1 MACAQLQVVPAGS
14 SAFRR
19 FGDFSQPDRINA
31 ELRTDE
37 QCVFAGDARK
47 IAVVWHNAG
56 DKVVEA
62 DVRARIYQTSS
73 ATTILLSE
81 VPWKKLQVLPQQTVI
96 ESAQLDFPA
105 VKAET
110 KFLVQW
116 FADGS
121 GAGFQPASAG
131 GATNIARSSSEQA
144 GKMPAPLL
152 GTTEVLVYPTNLLAD
167 LKALAG
173 GDPVGAFDP
182 QNQLKP
188 LLKKLQV
195 EFVDLEDV
203 GLDNFHGKLAIIG
216 PFQSKTQMREGLASQ
231 IQALAKKN
239 TAVVWIQ
246 PPPEKPDK
254 LQPSFYFVPENQI
267 AVVIVQPDLVANLPE
282 SPRAQLNLVYF
293 CQRALHHEPFHL
305 PQSFPQP

>member
-19 FGDFSQPDRINA
+19 FGDFSQPGRINA

-47 IAVVWHNAG
+47 ISVIWHNAG
-56 DKVVEA
+56 DKVVEV

-73 ATTILLSE
+73 ATTILLNE

-96 ESAQLDFPA
+96 ESAQFDFPT

-110 KFLVQW
+110 KFLLQW
-116 FADGS
+116 LEN
-121 GAGFQPASAG
+121 
-131 GATNIARSSSEQA
+131 TNRVI
-144 GKMPAPLL
+144 GK
-152 GTTEVLVYPTNLLAD
+152 TEVLVYPTNLLAD
-167 LKALAG
+167 LKMLAG
-173 GDPVGAFDP
+173 NDPVGIFDP

-195 EFVDLEDV
+195 EFTDLEDA
-203 GLDNFHGKLAIIG
+203 GLDNFQGKLAIIG
-216 PFQSKTQMREGLASQ
+216 PFPSKSQMREGLASQ
-231 IQALAKKN
+231 IQALARKN

-246 PPPEKPDK
+246 PPPEKRDK

-282 SPRAQLNLVYF
+282 SPRAQLNLIYF

>member
-1 MACAQLQVVPAGS
+1 MRLFRTWSLLVIASCWSSVACAQLQLLP
-14 SAFRR
+14 
-19 FGDFSQPDRINA
+19 DKESQS
-31 ELRTDE
+31 
-37 QCVFAGDARK
+37 VFAGDARK
-47 IAVVWHNAG
+47 ITVVWHNAG
-56 DKVVEA
+56 DRVVEV
-62 DVRARIYQTSS
+62 DVRARLYQTSS
-73 ATTILLSE
+73 ATTVLLSE

-116 FADGS
+116 LEN
-121 GAGFQPASAG
+121 
-131 GATNIARSSSEQA
+131 TNRVIGR
-144 GKMPAPLL
+144 
-152 GTTEVLVYPTNLLAD
+152 TEVLVYPTNLLAD
-167 LKALAG
+167 LKVLAG

-188 LLKKLQV
+188 LLKKLQI
-195 EFVDLEDV
+195 EFVDLEDA

-216 PFQSKTQMREGLASQ
+216 PFQSKTQMREGLANQ

-246 PPPEKPDK
+246 PPAEPSPRPFPIRGEREK

-267 AVVIVQPDLVANLPE
+267 AIVIVQPDLVANLPE

-293 CQRALHHEPFHL
+293 CQRALHYEPFHL
-305 PQSFPQP
+305 PQSLTQP

>member
-1 MACAQLQVVPAGS
+1 MKSLHTWALVVIAACWSNMACAQLQLLP
-14 SAFRR
+14 
-19 FGDFSQPDRINA
+19 DKESQY
-31 ELRTDE
+31 
-37 QCVFAGDARK
+37 VFAGDARK
-47 IAVVWHNAG
+47 ITVVWRNAG
-56 DKVVEA
+56 DKLVEA
-62 DVRARIYQTSS
+62 DLHARLYQTSS
-73 ATTILLSE
+73 ATAVLLSE

-96 ESAQLDFPA
+96 ESTQFDFPT

-116 FADGS
+116 IADGS
-121 GAGFQPASAG
+121 GAGFQPASAVG
-131 GATNIARSSSEQA
+131 GTNIARSSSEQA

-167 LKALAG
+167 LKVLAG
-173 GDPVGAFDP
+173 GDPVGIFDP

-188 LLKKLQV
+188 LLKKLLI
-195 EFVDLEDV
+195 EFTDLEDA
-203 GLDNFHGKLAIIG
+203 GLDHFQGKLAIIG
-216 PFQSKTQMREGLASQ
+216 PFQSKTQMREGLANQ
-231 IQALAKKN
+231 IQALARKN

-246 PPPEKPDK
+246 PPPEKRDK

-282 SPRAQLNLVYF
+282 NPRAQLNLVYF

>member
-1 MACAQLQVVPAGS
+1 M
-14 SAFRR
+14 
-19 FGDFSQPDRINA
+19 
-31 ELRTDE
+31 
-37 QCVFAGDARK
+37 FAGDARK
-47 IAVVWHNAG
+47 ITVVWRNAG
-56 DKVVEA
+56 DKLVEA
-62 DVRARIYQTSS
+62 DLHARLYQTSS
-73 ATTILLSE
+73 ATAVLLSE

-96 ESAQLDFPA
+96 ESTQFDFPT

-116 FADGS
+116 IADGS
-121 GAGFQPASAG
+121 GAGFQPASAVG
-131 GATNIARSSSEQA
+131 GTNIARSSSEQA

-167 LKALAG
+167 LKVLAG
-173 GDPVGAFDP
+173 GDPVGIFDP

-188 LLKKLQV
+188 LLKKLLI
-195 EFVDLEDV
+195 EFTDLEDA
-203 GLDNFHGKLAIIG
+203 GLDHFQGKLAIIG
-216 PFQSKTQMREGLASQ
+216 PFQSKTQMREGLANQ
-231 IQALAKKN
+231 IQALARKN

-246 PPPEKPDK
+246 PPPEKRDK

-282 SPRAQLNLVYF
+282 NPRAQLNLVYF